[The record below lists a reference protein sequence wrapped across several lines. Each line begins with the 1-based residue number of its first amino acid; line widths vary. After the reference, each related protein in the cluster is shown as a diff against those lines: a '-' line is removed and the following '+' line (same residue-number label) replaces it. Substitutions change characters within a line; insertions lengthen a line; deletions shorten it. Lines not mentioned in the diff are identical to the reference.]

1 MKISK
6 ILVKCDTIQK
16 EEKSDSKM
24 TTADPSRPGLV
35 DNAAVKVQLPIL
47 EYSGG
52 QGYLTININLC
63 NVSCQVVILPPGWD
77 LHPPSPGHKS

>member
-35 DNAAVKVQLPIL
+35 DIAAVKVQLPIL

-52 QGYLTININLC
+52 QGYLTINIKLC
-63 NVSCQVVILPPGWD
+63 DVSCQVVILPPG
-77 LHPPSPGHKS
+77 LGLTSAQPRT